1 MQTPRGNQRSAA
13 IGRRHVG
20 SVPEMR
26 RYISEASGGARFFQL
41 HGHDVKTWAGNLSFF
56 FPCFAAVGV
65 EGGGG
70 GGGSVRIP
78 AGDGEQQPLSCSTL
92 RHHHEQKPPE
102 GIFFFILL
110 KKKKKVP
117 PSHVITTQ
125 TLPPQQLIHVQLIAI
140 AVAMI
145 RADR

>member
-1 MQTPRGNQRSAA
+1 MQTPQGNQRSAA
-13 IGRRHVG
+13 IGRRRVG

-70 GGGSVRIP
+70 GGGGSVRIP

-102 GIFFFILL
+102 GIFFFIL
-110 KKKKKVP
+110 
-117 PSHVITTQ
+117 
-125 TLPPQQLIHVQLIAI
+125 
-140 AVAMI
+140 
-145 RADR
+145 